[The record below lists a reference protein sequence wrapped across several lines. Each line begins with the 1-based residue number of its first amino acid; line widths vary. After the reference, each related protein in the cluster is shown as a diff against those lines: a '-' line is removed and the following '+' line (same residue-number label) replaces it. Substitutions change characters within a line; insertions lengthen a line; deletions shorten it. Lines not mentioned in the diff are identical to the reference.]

1 MLIPSSKL
9 QQVTCLQAYC
19 RSKNAPVASR
29 IGGRR
34 LERRCGPS
42 RCEQQ
47 QSKSEDG
54 IDESPECPS
63 RLAVYG
69 RRETHSRDWG
79 LRSSAGAEGP
89 PKLFELVFHRFP
101 RRPAG
106 RPPAFDALLPAA
118 ELLQC
123 RSQRRLNSGS
133 DIRGHFV

>member
-9 QQVTCLQAYC
+9 QQVTRLRPIAG
-19 RSKNAPVASR
+19 RKTPPVASR

-69 RRETHSRDWG
+69 RRETHSRNWTHSEPPRG
-79 LRSSAGAEGP
+79 YISSSAIKPRAVPIIPQKFASPSQSSAEAKPIPAIGP
-89 PKLFELVFHRFP
+89 IVKSS
-101 RRPAG
+101 G
-106 RPPAFDALLPAA
+106 R
-118 ELLQC
+118 E
-123 RSQRRLNSGS
+123 
-133 DIRGHFV
+133 